1 MTNEG
6 CSGGLHKLPL
16 TILSLINQMFVYLF
30 LASYGIPVNI
40 NNALYLL
47 LCLFWTVRLCR
58 CSIQALCLCCTLH
71 FSA

>member
-47 LCLFWTVRLCR
+47 LCFGL
-58 CSIQALCLCCTLH
+58 
-71 FSA
+71 